1 MRTSAR
7 FPRVSLLALL
17 IAPALD
23 ALAEAPQGDAS
34 EARSSEARTLDQVQV
49 IGQAT
54 SYAKTSVRAET
65 LNRQTV
71 MSSVNDALN
80 EVPGVVVSEADAT
93 GSSVWGTQISMRGF
107 VTNRDTQQIGTTID
121 GLPNGGSGYGGGS
134 LANRYIDTLDLETVE
149 VSQGTADISS
159 RSNGAGRH
167 AQLPHQRSA
176 AGQSPALR
184 GRRRRQRGAQVLRA
198 L

>member
-23 ALAEAPQGDAS
+23 ALAEAPQGDAA

-121 GLPNGGSGYGGGS
+121 GLPNGG
-134 LANRYIDTLDLETVE
+134 
-149 VSQGTADISS
+149 
-159 RSNGAGRH
+159 
-167 AQLPHQRSA
+167 
-176 AGQSPALR
+176 
-184 GRRRRQRGAQVLRA
+184 
-198 L
+198 